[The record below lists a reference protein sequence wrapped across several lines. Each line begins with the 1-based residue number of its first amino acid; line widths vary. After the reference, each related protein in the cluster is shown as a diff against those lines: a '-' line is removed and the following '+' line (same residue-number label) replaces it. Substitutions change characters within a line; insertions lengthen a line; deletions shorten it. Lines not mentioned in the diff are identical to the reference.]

1 MSGNA
6 RVYVQP
12 LTSAPSPQALDGDA
26 VRLAGGMA
34 WAHAFA
40 VIVTEDGRVTR
51 RDVATPTS
59 IAATLARLPTDLMA
73 EGEAQWANLTRPRA
87 PLATRGGTLRLDEPQ
102 VMGILNVTPD
112 SFSDGGRHIADPAEH
127 VRAMLEAGATII
139 DVGGESTR
147 PGADPVWEGDE
158 IARIVPAVEACRQLG
173 ALISLDTRR
182 AAVMEAG
189 LAAGAHVIN
198 DVSALYDDAYATQV
212 VAAAGV
218 PVVLMHA
225 PGAGGGGGLHA
236 GGDYTNIL
244 FDVFDWLRAARDRAV
259 AAGISPDR
267 IMLDP
272 GIGFGKPL
280 AGNLA
285 LLNGLALF
293 HALGHPVL
301 VGASRKR
308 MIGALHAEAPAGAR
322 LGGSV
327 ALALAAMQAG
337 CQIVRVHDVWDTVQ
351 ARNVWRAL
359 RDGALSDVSGLP
371 VP

>member
-1 MSGNA
+1 VA

-12 LTSAPSPQALDGDA
+12 LTLAPSPQALDGGA

-34 WAHAFA
+34 WARDFA
-40 VIVTEDGRVTR
+40 VIVTEAGRVTR
-51 RDVATPTS
+51 RQIATPAT
-59 IAATLARLPTDLMA
+59 IAGELARLPDDLA
-73 EGEAQWANLTRPRA
+73 ADGETQWGDLTRAHP
-87 PLATRGGTLRLDEPQ
+87 PLATSGGPLRLDEPQ

-112 SFSDGGRHIADPAEH
+112 SFSDGGQFVNDPAD
-127 VRAMLEAGATII
+127 RARALLEAGATII

-158 IARIVPAVEACRQLG
+158 IARIVPAVEACRQQG
-173 ALISLDTRR
+173 ALTSLDTRR
-182 AAVMEAG
+182 ATVMQAG
-189 LAAGAHVIN
+189 LTAGAHLIN
-198 DVSALYDDAYATQV
+198 DVSALYDDPNAARV

-225 PGAGGGGGLHA
+225 PGAGQGAGLHA
-236 GGDYTNIL
+236 GGDYGNIL

-259 AAGISPDR
+259 AAGIAPDR

-285 LLNGLALF
+285 LMNGLALF
-293 HALGHPVL
+293 HALGHPLL

-308 MIGALHAEAPAGAR
+308 MIGALHAEAPAAAR
-322 LGGSV
+322 LGGSIT
-327 ALALAAMQAG
+327 LALAAMQAG
-337 CQIVRVHDVWDTVQ
+337 CQIVRVHDVWETVQ

-359 RDGALSDVSGLP
+359 RDGALSDVGGLP
-371 VP
+371 AF

>member
-1 MSGNA
+1 MMQ

-12 LTSAPSPQALDGDA
+12 LTLAPSPQALDGGA

-34 WAHAFA
+34 WARDFA
-40 VIVTEDGRVTR
+40 IIVVEDGCVTGR
-51 RDVATPTS
+51 RLTTPAG
-59 IAATLARLPTDLMA
+59 IAGELARLPDDLAA
-73 EGEAQWANLTRPRA
+73 EGEVQWANLIRA
-87 PLATRGGTLRLDEPQ
+87 HPPLATSGGTLRLDEPQ

-112 SFSDGGRHIADPAEH
+112 SFSDGGQHIAGPADH
-127 VRAMLEAGATII
+127 ARTMLEAGATII

-182 AAVMEAG
+182 AAVMQAG
-189 LAAGAHVIN
+189 LAAGAHLVN
-198 DVSALYDDAYATQV
+198 DVSALKDDAQ
-212 VAAAGV
+212 AASLLADVGV

-225 PGAGGGGGLHA
+225 PGAGTGRGLHA
-236 GGDYTNIL
+236 GGSYSDIL
-244 FDVFDWLRAARDRAV
+244 FDVFDWLREARDHAV
-259 AAGISPDR
+259 AVGIAPDR
-267 IMLDP
+267 IILDP

-285 LLNGLALF
+285 LMNGLALF
-293 HALGHPVL
+293 HALGHPLL

-308 MIGALHAEAPAGAR
+308 MIGALHAEATATAR
-322 LGGSV
+322 LGGSIT
-327 ALALAAMQAG
+327 LALAAMQAG
-337 CQIVRVHDVWDTVQ
+337 CHILRVHDVWETVQ

-359 RDGALSDVSGLP
+359 RDGALSDVSGLVEP
-371 VP
+371 